1 MAIPLC
7 AGLAYIPHIV
17 KGALYFGKLGLDY
30 NNEAPRETKAEI
42 VFSDS
47 PALAAMATRCTG
59 AHLNGIESMALFGP
73 AIAFAV
79 ARGVSDAEIAKH
91 AASFLTARAVYNVAY
106 IAGIKKPMSFFRTAT
121 YAASVLA
128 VLQLFV
134 ASSKRSA

>member
-7 AGLAYIPHIV
+7 AGLAYIPHGV
-17 KGALYFGKLGLDY
+17 KILLYFGKLGLDH
-30 NNEAPRETKAEI
+30 NNETPRETKAES
-42 VFSDS
+42 VFPDS
-47 PALAAMATRCTG
+47 PALAATATRCTG

-91 AASFLTARAVYNVAY
+91 ATSFLTARAIYNVAY
-106 IAGIKKPMSFFRTAT
+106 IAGINKPMSYFRTAT
-121 YAASVLA
+121 YFASVLA

-134 ASSKRSA
+134 AAAKPSA